1 MGSGVDR
8 NPLASED
15 CCAGLCIFRF
25 SSIGLLLIC
34 FVSFSIFR
42 GGGKFPCFIIHTN
55 SCLLLSLIGLYFSAH
70 WCPPCRGFTP
80 TLIEFYKTMQANNQG
95 LEVIYVS
102 LDRNRAS
109 FDEYYGTMPWYT
121 IPYEDD
127 ARVSRTDSA
136 ISNWTTNSWLLG
148 KISFEELTWLN
159 WPFLV

>member
-1 MGSGVDR
+1 M
-8 NPLASED
+8 
-15 CCAGLCIFRF
+15 LCFIFDF
-25 SSIGLLLIC
+25 LG
-34 FVSFSIFR
+34 

-55 SCLLLSLIGLYFSAH
+55 SCFLLSLIGLYLSAH

-148 KISFEELTWLN
+148 KISFEELTCLIDLFWYRVRY
-159 WPFLV
+159 PFSWEIFVEKLLFWEK